1 MGKLIVYAA
10 IAALLVAG
18 AAQSQQP
25 PPAQPA
31 GIKRT
36 ILQRVEI
43 PGTSYETV
51 LGVAELS
58 AGVNSG
64 RHTHPGPET
73 GTVTEGE
80 MILMIDGQPDK
91 TLKAG
96 ESYQIPTG
104 VVHDVRTAS
113 GMKVV
118 AAYMIPK
125 GAPLATPA
133 K

>member
-1 MGKLIVYAA
+1 MMNRAVYVGLAV
-10 IAALLVAG
+10 LLVAG
-18 AAQSQQP
+18 PLHSQQP
-25 PPAQPA
+25 APAPAA

-43 PGTSYETV
+43 PGTNYETV
-51 LGVAELS
+51 LGIAEIA
-58 AGVNSG
+58 AGASSG

-80 MILMIDGQPDK
+80 MVLMIDGQPEK

-104 VVHDVRTAS
+104 VVHDVRATA
-113 GMKVV
+113 GFKVV

-125 GAPLATPA
+125 GMPLASPA

>member
-1 MGKLIVYAA
+1 MAKLIVYAA
-10 IAALLVAG
+10 IVALLFAG

-25 PPAQPA
+25 PAAQPP

-51 LGVAELS
+51 LGVAEVA
-58 AGVNSG
+58 AGANAG

-96 ESYQIPTG
+96 ESYQIPAG
-104 VVHDVRTAS
+104 VVHDVRTVS

>member
-1 MGKLIVYAA
+1 MGQRLVYVA
-10 IAALLVAG
+10 IAMFLLAASAL
-18 AAQSQQP
+18 SQQP
-25 PPAQPA
+25 PAAQPA

-51 LGVAELS
+51 LGVAEIA
-58 AGVNSG
+58 AGVNAG

-91 TLKAG
+91 TLKVG

-104 VVHDVRTAS
+104 VVHDVRTGS
-113 GMKVV
+113 GAKVV